1 MSELEMKEQEYMNYI
16 EEHIANVKTVFQ
28 KYGNRLCKELHINK
42 FELER
47 NIYKHDMSK
56 FSDDEFNAYRN
67 YFYPCTDEEVNK
79 EEFNKAWEHHY
90 RNNPHHPEYWKT
102 DDNIQDM
109 PNIYIAEMLCDWEA
123 MSMKFNNNTYEYY
136 LKERDKNPFSENTKK
151 ILDVIVK
158 KLFK

>member
-28 KYGNRLCKELHINK
+28 KYGDRLSQELHINK

-67 YFYPCTDEEVNK
+67 YYYPCTDEKVNK

-90 RNNPHHPEYWKT
+90 RNNPHHPQYWEI

-123 MSMKFNNNTYEYY
+123 MSMKFNSNTYEYY
-136 LKERDKNPFSENTKK
+136 LKERDKKPFSENTKK
-151 ILDVIVK
+151 ILDVVVEKI
-158 KLFK
+158 FK